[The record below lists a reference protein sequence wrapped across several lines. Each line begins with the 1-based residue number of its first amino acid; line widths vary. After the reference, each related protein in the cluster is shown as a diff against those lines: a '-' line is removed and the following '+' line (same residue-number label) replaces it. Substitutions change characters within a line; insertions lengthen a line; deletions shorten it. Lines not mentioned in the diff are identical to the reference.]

1 MSEKYPIEKGHPVPK
16 SVTNQNRWDEL
27 PFTQMERGDSFVVD
41 GLITRGDQ
49 MSLRGRCT
57 RENNSNSEKFFSVVK
72 ILEQDDAFRVFR
84 VK

>member
-1 MSEKYPIEKGHPVPK
+1 MSVKYPIEKGHAVPK

-27 PFTQMERGDSFVVD
+27 PFTRMERGDSFVVD
-41 GLITRGDQ
+41 GLTTKGDE

-57 RENNSNSEKFFSVVK
+57 RENNVDTEKFFSVVK
-72 ILEQDDAFRVFR
+72 NPEQDDSFRVFR